1 MPAAV
6 RTRTRVLTPA
16 GERTQAAAFGQ
27 RPGFCQLFW
36 LFLITSFLGC
46 LVETLFMLLTRGELQ
61 NRSGVLYGS
70 FSLVWGLGAVL
81 FTVCLRRMQGRP
93 GPLIFLAGAV
103 AGAGYEYACSWVQEV
118 LFGSCFW
125 DYSHLPLSLNGRVN
139 LVFSAFWGIAAVVW
153 VRWLYPALLRL
164 ISKIPAD
171 MGRPLTALVA
181 VIMAFNVLTTSAALM
196 RMDARQRE
204 IPAANAVEVFLDRHF
219 TDRRLLATFSTLTY
233 VGTPDAR
240 SAAGLGQAV
249 DIPGR

>member
-118 LFGSCFW
+118 LFGACFW

-171 MGRPLTALVA
+171 MGGPSPPWWRSSWPL
-181 VIMAFNVLTTSAALM
+181 MC
-196 RMDARQRE
+196 
-204 IPAANAVEVFLDRHF
+204 
-219 TDRRLLATFSTLTY
+219 
-233 VGTPDAR
+233 
-240 SAAGLGQAV
+240 
-249 DIPGR
+249 

>member
-6 RTRTRVLTPA
+6 RTRSRALPPA
-16 GERTQAAAFGQ
+16 DARARCAVFGQ

-36 LFLITSFLGC
+36 LFLISSFLGC
-46 LVETLFMLLTRGELQ
+46 VAETLFMLLTRGELQ

-81 FTVCLRRMQGRP
+81 FTLCLRRMEGRP
-93 GPLIFLAGAV
+93 GPLIFLTGAV
-103 AGAGYEYACSWVQEV
+103 AGAVYEYACSWVQEV
-118 LFGSCFW
+118 LFGACFW

-139 LVFSAFWGIAAVVW
+139 LLFSAFWGIAAVVW
-153 VRWLYPALLRL
+153 VRWLFPALLRL
-164 ISKIPAD
+164 IAHIPAD

-181 VIMAFNVLTTSAALM
+181 VIMAFNVLITSAALM
-196 RMDARQRE
+196 RMDARQRDL
-204 IPAANAVEVFLDRHF
+204 PAANAVEVFLDRHF
-219 TDRRLLATFSTLTY
+219 TDRRLHAAFSTLTY

-240 SAAGLGQAV
+240 SAAGLGRAV